1 MNLNEKF
8 KKTAHFKPRK
18 AFKIG
23 HLLEKFKKIC
33 KTFDK
38 INKFMYNAAQRP
50 KGRNF
55 KGVKMQVNSVSAN
68 AATAASQLSTKST
81 DEKSAKNAN
90 IQSALSSSKLDSETI
105 EKLRSLGGN
114 GITNYYIAQ
123 FQQESLSVS
132 FGNFGSQSSVLDLLT
147 SDSSKATSILSQID
161 FASIGY
167 TGKNI
172 LAMNSDELNE
182 LVSEDGFFGIENTA
196 SRIADFVI
204 NGAGDDLEK
213 LQKGFEGMKQ
223 GFEQAEKIW
232 GDKLPQISQDTIDK
246 AIAKVSA
253 RIDELGGNAVNLQA

>member
-1 MNLNEKF
+1 
-8 KKTAHFKPRK
+8 
-18 AFKIG
+18 
-23 HLLEKFKKIC
+23 
-33 KTFDK
+33 
-38 INKFMYNAAQRP
+38 
-50 KGRNF
+50 
-55 KGVKMQVNSVSAN
+55 MQVNSTT
-68 AATAASQLSTKST
+68 TAAAAAVATQTSTKST

-90 IQSALSSSKLDSETI
+90 IQSAVSSSKLDSETI
-105 EKLRSLGGN
+105 EKLRALGGK

-123 FQQESLSVS
+123 FQQQTLEIS
-132 FGNFGSQSSVLDLLT
+132 FNNFGSQSSVLDILS

-167 TGKNI
+167 TGKN
-172 LAMNSDELNE
+172 LFAMNSTELNA

-213 LQKGFEGMKQ
+213 LKKGFEGMKQ

-246 AIAKVSA
+246 AIEKVSA
-253 RIDELGGNAVNLQA
+253 RIQELGGNAVNINA